1 MKTVQ
6 FTHADKLTLQDLIF
20 HRIYEILLVAS
31 PYDSFVLEED
41 GRLTEQ
47 ILHEYMGMNFS
58 NAPRVW
64 QSSTAADALTMLS
77 RQDFDLIVVMM
88 RIADMDPVLFCS
100 KIKESYPQKPVVLL
114 AFDESEI
121 KQLPEKFEKSSIDNI
136 FIWSGNANV
145 LLAIVKLLEDKM
157 NIKRD
162 IKKADVRCI
171 ILIEDSPRY
180 YSLILPMIYKEI
192 SHQVKE
198 MVDKSASDHE
208 RLLYMRGRPKI
219 LLARSYEEAERYFK
233 RFRMSTLG
241 IISDIRFPKKGKLDK
256 NAGAKFAR
264 WARSID
270 PSIPIMLQS
279 KHNKNANLAKE
290 VQAHFLYKDSP
301 TLLRE
306 LRDFLVSNF
315 GFGDLVFRTPK
326 GKEIIRVSDL
336 NGLINAINTVPEESL
351 LFHAKSNHFSN
362 WLAAHGYL
370 GLASKVRPI
379 NYADFKD
386 SLEHRNYLIE
396 LINNTIQ
403 NRKTRQVVEVQRDKF
418 DHSKRFIQISG
429 GSLGGKARGLAFAQK
444 MIRSSNLRKRYPEV
458 NINIPHVAVIGTDSF
473 DQFMRENNLWNN
485 ALSDKSNKQINNLF
499 IKSSFNKSLMES
511 LKLFIKSVKYPL
523 AVRSSSLLED
533 SQYQPLS
540 GMYAT
545 YMLPNNQSK
554 VNERL
559 DDLVTAIKLVY
570 ASTFYQDPKSLISR
584 SVHRIEE
591 EKMAVIL
598 MEMVGQNYND
608 RYYPTF
614 SGTAQSFNFYPISYM
629 KRNDGVAHLALGL
642 GRTIANGEKSL
653 RFSPKYPGILPQ
665 YYSIKAT
672 IESSQNSFYAMRLN
686 GKNSSSLK
694 NEDKNLSSFSLKIA
708 EKDGSLKWSGSVVS
722 NEDNII
728 RDTLAQNGTRVIT
741 FTPILKWSMFP
752 LVDILNDLLE
762 MGKDSLGCEVEIEF
776 AVNIFEDENK
786 SPEFSLLQ
794 IKPMVM
800 GGSRELINMDNE
812 SSKSILCNSKV
823 TLGDGFIDN
832 VQHIVFVDPKKFR
845 AANTKTIAKE
855 IHQINN
861 AMLNKSPYILVGPGR
876 WGSADPWLGIPV
888 NWEHISGAS
897 AIVEIGINDFPVDP
911 SFGSHFFQNV
921 TSMRLGYF
929 TIDNDSKEESFD
941 HNWLKK
947 QKIIKNK
954 KFTACYE
961 LERPLRIKIDGQTGN
976 GIILK
981 PNEIDIEPMDEQETS
996 GI

>member
-20 HRIYEILLVAS
+20 HRIHEILLVAS

-88 RIADMDPVLFCS
+88 RIADMDPILFCS

-403 NRKTRQVVEVQRDKF
+403 NRKTRQVVEMQRDKF

-444 MIRSSNLRKRYPEV
+444 MIRSSNLRKRYPEI

-629 KRNDGVAHLALGL
+629 KRNEGVAHLALGL

-897 AIVEIGINDFPVDP
+897 AIVEIGINDFPVAP

-981 PNEIDIEPMDEQETS
+981 PNKIDIEPMNEQETS

>member
-20 HRIYEILLVAS
+20 HRIHEILLVAS

-88 RIADMDPVLFCS
+88 RIADMDPILFCS
-100 KIKESYPQKPVVLL
+100 KIKELYPQKPVVLL

-403 NRKTRQVVEVQRDKF
+403 NRKTRQVVEMQRDKF

-752 LVDILNDLLE
+752 LVNILNDLLE
-762 MGKDSLGCEVEIEF
+762 MGKDSIGCEVEIEF

>member
-20 HRIYEILLVAS
+20 HRIHEILLVAS

-64 QSSTAADALTMLS
+64 QSSTASDALTMLS

-88 RIADMDPVLFCS
+88 RIADMDPILFCS
-100 KIKESYPQKPVVLL
+100 KIKELYPQKPVVLL

-403 NRKTRQVVEVQRDKF
+403 NRKTRQVVAMQRDKF

-444 MIRSSNLRKRYPEV
+444 MIRSSNLRKRYPEL

-473 DQFMRENNLWNN
+473 DQFMKENNLWNN

>member
-1 MKTVQ
+1 MVDFFVKSNVNID
-6 FTHADKLTLQDLIF
+6 FQDLMP
-20 HRIYEILLVAS
+20 HRIHEILLVAS

-88 RIADMDPVLFCS
+88 RIADMDPILFCS
-100 KIKESYPQKPVVLL
+100 KIKELYPQKPVVLL

-403 NRKTRQVVEVQRDKF
+403 NRKTRQVVEMQRDKF

-845 AANTKTIAKE
+845 AANTKKIAKE

>member
-1 MKTVQ
+1 M
-6 FTHADKLTLQDLIF
+6 
-20 HRIYEILLVAS
+20 
-31 PYDSFVLEED
+31 LEED

-88 RIADMDPVLFCS
+88 RIADMDPILFCS
-100 KIKESYPQKPVVLL
+100 KIKELYSKKPVVLL

-403 NRKTRQVVEVQRDKF
+403 NRKTRQVVEMQRDKF

-559 DDLVTAIKLVY
+559 DDLVIAIKLVY

>member
-20 HRIYEILLVAS
+20 HRIHEILLVAS

-64 QSSTAADALTMLS
+64 QSSTASDALTMLS

-88 RIADMDPVLFCS
+88 RIADMDPILFCS
-100 KIKESYPQKPVVLL
+100 KIKELYPQKPVVLL

-403 NRKTRQVVEVQRDKF
+403 NRKTRQVVEMQRDKF

-686 GKNSSSLK
+686 GINSSSLK

>member
-20 HRIYEILLVAS
+20 HRIHEILLVAS

-88 RIADMDPVLFCS
+88 RIADMDPILFCS
-100 KIKESYPQKPVVLL
+100 KIKELYPQKPVVLL

-403 NRKTRQVVEVQRDKF
+403 NRKTRQVVEMQRDKF

>member
-20 HRIYEILLVAS
+20 HRIHEILLVAS

-88 RIADMDPVLFCS
+88 RIADMDPILFCS
-100 KIKESYPQKPVVLL
+100 KIKELYPQKPVVLL

-403 NRKTRQVVEVQRDKF
+403 NRKTRQVVEMQRDKF

-559 DDLVTAIKLVY
+559 DDLVIAIKLVY

-728 RDTLAQNGTRVIT
+728 RDTLSQNGTRVIT

-861 AMLNKSPYILVGPGR
+861 AMLNKSTYILVGPGR

>member
-20 HRIYEILLVAS
+20 HRIHEILLVAS

-88 RIADMDPVLFCS
+88 RIADMDPILFCS

-403 NRKTRQVVEVQRDKF
+403 NRKTRQVVEMQRDKF

-686 GKNSSSLK
+686 GKDSSSLK

-722 NEDNII
+722 TEDNII

-961 LERPLRIKIDGQTGN
+961 LERPLRIRIDGQTGN

>member
-20 HRIYEILLVAS
+20 HRIHEILLVAS

-64 QSSTAADALTMLS
+64 QSSTASDALTMLS

-88 RIADMDPVLFCS
+88 RIADMDPILFCS

-403 NRKTRQVVEVQRDKF
+403 NRKTRQVVEMQRDKF

-444 MIRSSNLRKRYPEV
+444 MIRSSNLRKRYPEL

-473 DQFMRENNLWNN
+473 DQFMKENNLWNN

>member
-20 HRIYEILLVAS
+20 HRIHEILLVAS

-88 RIADMDPVLFCS
+88 RIADMDPILFCS
-100 KIKESYPQKPVVLL
+100 KIKELYPQKPVVLL

-403 NRKTRQVVEVQRDKF
+403 NRKTRQVVAMQRDKF

-444 MIRSSNLRKRYPEV
+444 MIRSSNLRKRYPEL

-473 DQFMRENNLWNN
+473 DQFMKENNLWNN

-554 VNERL
+554 LNERL
-559 DDLVTAIKLVY
+559 NDLVTAIKLVY

>member
-20 HRIYEILLVAS
+20 HRIHEILLVAS

-88 RIADMDPVLFCS
+88 RIADMDPILFCS

-403 NRKTRQVVEVQRDKF
+403 NRKTRQVVEMQRDKF

-559 DDLVTAIKLVY
+559 DDLVIAIKLVY

>member
-20 HRIYEILLVAS
+20 HRIHEILLVAS

-88 RIADMDPVLFCS
+88 RIADMDPILFCS
-100 KIKESYPQKPVVLL
+100 KIKELYSKKPVVLL

-403 NRKTRQVVEVQRDKF
+403 NRKTRQVVEMQRDKF

-559 DDLVTAIKLVY
+559 DDLVIAIKLVY

-584 SVHRIEE
+584 SVYRIEE

-728 RDTLAQNGTRVIT
+728 RDTLSQNGTRVIT

-861 AMLNKSPYILVGPGR
+861 AMLNKSTYILVGPGR

>member
-20 HRIYEILLVAS
+20 HRIHEILLVAS

-64 QSSTAADALTMLS
+64 QSSTASDALTMLS

-88 RIADMDPVLFCS
+88 RIADMDPILFCS
-100 KIKESYPQKPVVLL
+100 KIKELYPQKPVVLL

-403 NRKTRQVVEVQRDKF
+403 NRKTRQVVAMQRDKF

-444 MIRSSNLRKRYPEV
+444 MIRSSNLRKRYPEL

>member
-20 HRIYEILLVAS
+20 HRIHEILLVAS

-88 RIADMDPVLFCS
+88 RIADMDPILFCS

-386 SLEHRNYLIE
+386 SLEHRN
-396 LINNTIQ
+396 
-403 NRKTRQVVEVQRDKF
+403 
-418 DHSKRFIQISG
+418 
-429 GSLGGKARGLAFAQK
+429 
-444 MIRSSNLRKRYPEV
+444 
-458 NINIPHVAVIGTDSF
+458 
-473 DQFMRENNLWNN
+473 
-485 ALSDKSNKQINNLF
+485 
-499 IKSSFNKSLMES
+499 
-511 LKLFIKSVKYPL
+511 
-523 AVRSSSLLED
+523 
-533 SQYQPLS
+533 
-540 GMYAT
+540 
-545 YMLPNNQSK
+545 
-554 VNERL
+554 
-559 DDLVTAIKLVY
+559 
-570 ASTFYQDPKSLISR
+570 
-584 SVHRIEE
+584 
-591 EKMAVIL
+591 
-598 MEMVGQNYND
+598 
-608 RYYPTF
+608 
-614 SGTAQSFNFYPISYM
+614 
-629 KRNDGVAHLALGL
+629 
-642 GRTIANGEKSL
+642 
-653 RFSPKYPGILPQ
+653 
-665 YYSIKAT
+665 
-672 IESSQNSFYAMRLN
+672 
-686 GKNSSSLK
+686 
-694 NEDKNLSSFSLKIA
+694 
-708 EKDGSLKWSGSVVS
+708 
-722 NEDNII
+722 
-728 RDTLAQNGTRVIT
+728 
-741 FTPILKWSMFP
+741 
-752 LVDILNDLLE
+752 
-762 MGKDSLGCEVEIEF
+762 
-776 AVNIFEDENK
+776 
-786 SPEFSLLQ
+786 
-794 IKPMVM
+794 
-800 GGSRELINMDNE
+800 
-812 SSKSILCNSKV
+812 
-823 TLGDGFIDN
+823 
-832 VQHIVFVDPKKFR
+832 
-845 AANTKTIAKE
+845 
-855 IHQINN
+855 
-861 AMLNKSPYILVGPGR
+861 
-876 WGSADPWLGIPV
+876 
-888 NWEHISGAS
+888 
-897 AIVEIGINDFPVDP
+897 
-911 SFGSHFFQNV
+911 
-921 TSMRLGYF
+921 
-929 TIDNDSKEESFD
+929 
-941 HNWLKK
+941 
-947 QKIIKNK
+947 
-954 KFTACYE
+954 
-961 LERPLRIKIDGQTGN
+961 
-976 GIILK
+976 
-981 PNEIDIEPMDEQETS
+981 
-996 GI
+996 

>member
-20 HRIYEILLVAS
+20 HRIHEILLVAS

-88 RIADMDPVLFCS
+88 RIADMDPILFCS
-100 KIKESYPQKPVVLL
+100 KIKELYPQKPVILL

-121 KQLPEKFEKSSIDNI
+121 KQLPEEFQKSSIDSV

-208 RLLYMRGRPKI
+208 RLLYMRGRPRI

-241 IISDIRFPKKGKLDK
+241 IISDIRFPKKDKLDK
-256 NAGAKFAR
+256 NAGVKFAR

-301 TLLRE
+301 ALLRE
-306 LRDFLVSNF
+306 LRDFVVSNF
-315 GFGDLVFRTPK
+315 GFGDLIFRTPK

-336 NGLINAINTVPEESL
+336 NELVNAIKSVPEQSL
-351 LFHAKSNHFSN
+351 LYHAKSNHFSN

-370 GLASKVRPI
+370 GLASEVRPI

-386 SLEHRNYLIE
+386 SVEHRDYLIE
-396 LINNTIQ
+396 LIKNTIQ
-403 NRKTRQVVEVQRDKF
+403 NRRARQVVEIQRGKF

-444 MIRSSNLRKRYPEV
+444 MIRSSSIRKSYPEV
-458 NINIPHVAVIGTDSF
+458 IINIPHVAVIGTDSF
-473 DQFMRENNLWNN
+473 DDFMRENNLWDD
-485 ALSDKSNKQINNLF
+485 ALSNKSNKQINNRF
-499 IKSSFNKSLMES
+499 IKSTFNKSLIES

-545 YMLPNNQSK
+545 YMLPNNQPK
-554 VNERL
+554 AKQRL
-559 DDLVTAIKLVY
+559 DDLITAIKLVY

-598 MEMVGQNYND
+598 MEMVGQSYND
-608 RYYPTF
+608 RYYPSF

-629 KRNDGVAHLALGL
+629 KRNEGVAHLALGL

-672 IESSQNSFYAMRLN
+672 IESSQNSFYAMRLKGN
-686 GKNSSSLK
+686 NSSSLK
-694 NEDKNLSSFSLKIA
+694 NEDKNLSSFNLKIA

-728 RDTLAQNGTRVIT
+728 RDTLSQNGTRVIT

-776 AVNIFEDENK
+776 AVNIFEDKNK
-786 SPEFSLLQ
+786 NPEFSLLQ

-823 TLGDGFIDN
+823 TLGDGFIDS
-832 VQHIVFVDPKKFR
+832 VQHVVFVDPKRFR
-845 AANTKTIAKE
+845 SANTKAIAKE
-855 IHQINN
+855 IHQFNN
-861 AMLNKSPYILVGPGR
+861 ILVNTSPYILVGPGR

-888 NWEHISGAS
+888 TWKQISGAS
-897 AIVEIGINDFPVDP
+897 AIIEMGIKDFPVDP

-929 TIDNDSKEESFD
+929 TIDNNSKDESFD
-941 HNWLKK
+941 YNWLKK
-947 QKIIKNK
+947 QKVVKNK
-954 KFTACYE
+954 KFTICYK

-981 PNEIDIEPMDEQETS
+981 PKTIDIEPMNEQEAS

>member
-20 HRIYEILLVAS
+20 HRIHEILLVAS

-88 RIADMDPVLFCS
+88 RIADMDPILFCS
-100 KIKESYPQKPVVLL
+100 KIKELYPQKPVILL

-121 KQLPEKFEKSSIDNI
+121 KQLPEEFQKSSIDSV

-208 RLLYMRGRPKI
+208 RLLYMRGRPRI

-241 IISDIRFPKKGKLDK
+241 IISDIRFPKKDKLDK
-256 NAGAKFAR
+256 NAGVKFAR

-301 TLLRE
+301 ALLRE
-306 LRDFLVSNF
+306 LRDFVVSNF
-315 GFGDLVFRTPK
+315 GFGDLIFRTPK

-336 NGLINAINTVPEESL
+336 NELVNAIKSVPEQSL
-351 LFHAKSNHFSN
+351 LYHAKSNHFSN

-370 GLASKVRPI
+370 GLASEVRPI

-386 SLEHRNYLIE
+386 SVEHRDYLIE
-396 LINNTIQ
+396 LIKNTIQ
-403 NRKTRQVVEVQRDKF
+403 NRRARQVVEIQRGKF

-444 MIRSSNLRKRYPEV
+444 MIRSSSIRKSYPEV
-458 NINIPHVAVIGTDSF
+458 IINIPHVAVIGTDSF
-473 DQFMRENNLWNN
+473 DEFMRENNLWDD
-485 ALSDKSNKQINNLF
+485 ALSNKSNKQINNRF
-499 IKSSFNKSLMES
+499 IKSTFNKSLIES

-545 YMLPNNQSK
+545 YMLPNNQPK
-554 VNERL
+554 AKQRL
-559 DDLVTAIKLVY
+559 DDLITAIKLVY

-598 MEMVGQNYND
+598 MEMVGQSYND
-608 RYYPTF
+608 RYYPSF

-629 KRNDGVAHLALGL
+629 KRNEGVAHLALGL

-672 IESSQNSFYAMRLN
+672 IESSQNSFYAMRLKGN
-686 GKNSSSLK
+686 NSSSLK
-694 NEDKNLSSFSLKIA
+694 NEDKNLSSFNLKIA

-728 RDTLAQNGTRVIT
+728 RDTLSQNGTRVIT

-776 AVNIFEDENK
+776 AVNIFEDKNK
-786 SPEFSLLQ
+786 NPEFSLLQ

-800 GGSRELINMDNE
+800 GGSRELINMDDE

-823 TLGDGFIDN
+823 TLGDGFIDS
-832 VQHIVFVDPKKFR
+832 VQHVVFVDPKRFR
-845 AANTKTIAKE
+845 SANTKAIAKE
-855 IHQINN
+855 IHQFNN
-861 AMLNKSPYILVGPGR
+861 ILVNKSPYILVGPGR

-888 NWEHISGAS
+888 TWKQISGAS
-897 AIVEIGINDFPVDP
+897 AIIEMGIKDFPVDP

-929 TIDNDSKEESFD
+929 TIDNNSKDESFD
-941 HNWLKK
+941 YNWLKK
-947 QKIIKNK
+947 QKVVKNK
-954 KFTACYE
+954 KFTTCYK

-981 PNEIDIEPMDEQETS
+981 PKTIDIEPMNEQEAS

>member
-20 HRIYEILLVAS
+20 HRIHEILLVAS

-88 RIADMDPVLFCS
+88 RIADMDPILFCS
-100 KIKESYPQKPVVLL
+100 KIKELYPQKPVVLL

-403 NRKTRQVVEVQRDKF
+403 NRKTRQVVEMQRDKF

-722 NEDNII
+722 TEDNII

>member
-20 HRIYEILLVAS
+20 HRIHEILLVAS

-88 RIADMDPVLFCS
+88 RIADMDPILFCS
-100 KIKESYPQKPVVLL
+100 KIKELYPQKPVILL

-121 KQLPEKFEKSSIDNI
+121 KQLPEEFQKSSIDSV

-208 RLLYMRGRPKI
+208 RLLYMRGRPRI

-241 IISDIRFPKKGKLDK
+241 IISDIRFPKKDKLDK
-256 NAGAKFAR
+256 NAGVKFAR

-301 TLLRE
+301 ALLRE
-306 LRDFLVSNF
+306 LRDFVVSNF
-315 GFGDLVFRTPK
+315 GFGDLIFRTPK

-336 NGLINAINTVPEESL
+336 NELVNAIKSVPEQSL
-351 LFHAKSNHFSN
+351 LYHAKSNHFSN

-370 GLASKVRPI
+370 GLASEVRPI

-386 SLEHRNYLIE
+386 SVEHRDYLIE
-396 LINNTIQ
+396 LIKNTIQ
-403 NRKTRQVVEVQRDKF
+403 NRRARQVVEIQRGKF

-444 MIRSSNLRKRYPEV
+444 MIRSSSIRKSYPEV
-458 NINIPHVAVIGTDSF
+458 IINIPHVAVIGTDSF
-473 DQFMRENNLWNN
+473 DEFMRENNLWDD
-485 ALSDKSNKQINNLF
+485 ALSNKSNKQINNRF
-499 IKSSFNKSLMES
+499 IKSTFNKSLIES

-545 YMLPNNQSK
+545 YMLPNNQPK
-554 VNERL
+554 AKQRL
-559 DDLVTAIKLVY
+559 DDLITAIKLVY

-598 MEMVGQNYND
+598 MEMVGQSYND
-608 RYYPTF
+608 RYYPSF

-629 KRNDGVAHLALGL
+629 KRNEGVAHLALGL

-672 IESSQNSFYAMRLN
+672 IESSQNSFYAMRLKGN
-686 GKNSSSLK
+686 NSSSLK
-694 NEDKNLSSFSLKIA
+694 NEDKNLSSFNLKIA

-728 RDTLAQNGTRVIT
+728 RDTLSQNGTRVIT

-776 AVNIFEDENK
+776 AVNIFEDKNK
-786 SPEFSLLQ
+786 NPEFSLLQ

-823 TLGDGFIDN
+823 TLGDGFIDS
-832 VQHIVFVDPKKFR
+832 VQHVVFVDPKRFR
-845 AANTKTIAKE
+845 SANTKAIAKE
-855 IHQINN
+855 IHQFNN
-861 AMLNKSPYILVGPGR
+861 ILVNTSPYILVGPGR

-888 NWEHISGAS
+888 TWKQISGAS
-897 AIVEIGINDFPVDP
+897 AIIEMGIKDFPVDP

-929 TIDNDSKEESFD
+929 TIDNNSKDESFD
-941 HNWLKK
+941 YNWLKK
-947 QKIIKNK
+947 QKVVKNK
-954 KFTACYE
+954 KFTICYK

-981 PNEIDIEPMDEQETS
+981 PKTIDIEPMNEQEAS

>member
-20 HRIYEILLVAS
+20 HRIHEILLVAS

-88 RIADMDPVLFCS
+88 RIADMDPILFCS
-100 KIKESYPQKPVVLL
+100 KIKELYPQKPVILL

-121 KQLPEKFEKSSIDNI
+121 KQLPEKFQKSSIDSV

-208 RLLYMRGRPKI
+208 RLLYMRGRPRI

-241 IISDIRFPKKGKLDK
+241 IISDIRFPKKDKLDK
-256 NAGAKFAR
+256 NAGVKFAR

-301 TLLRE
+301 ALLRE
-306 LRDFLVSNF
+306 LRDFVVSNF
-315 GFGDLVFRTPK
+315 GFGDLIFRTPK

-336 NGLINAINTVPEESL
+336 NELVNAIKSVPEQSL
-351 LFHAKSNHFSN
+351 LYHAKSNHFSN

-370 GLASKVRPI
+370 GLASEVRPI

-386 SLEHRNYLIE
+386 SVEHRDYLIE
-396 LINNTIQ
+396 LIKNTIQ
-403 NRKTRQVVEVQRDKF
+403 NRRARQVVEIQRGKF

-444 MIRSSNLRKRYPEV
+444 MIRSSSIRKSYPEV
-458 NINIPHVAVIGTDSF
+458 IINIPHVAVIGTDSF
-473 DQFMRENNLWNN
+473 DDFMRENNLWDD
-485 ALSDKSNKQINNLF
+485 ALSNKSNKQINNRF
-499 IKSSFNKSLMES
+499 IKSTFNKSLIES

-545 YMLPNNQSK
+545 YMLPNNQPK
-554 VNERL
+554 AKQRL
-559 DDLVTAIKLVY
+559 DDLITAIKLVY

-598 MEMVGQNYND
+598 MEMVGQSYND
-608 RYYPTF
+608 RYYPSF

-629 KRNDGVAHLALGL
+629 KRNEGVAHLALGL

-672 IESSQNSFYAMRLN
+672 IESSQNSFYAMRLKGN
-686 GKNSSSLK
+686 NSSSLK
-694 NEDKNLSSFSLKIA
+694 NEDKNLSSFNLKIA

-728 RDTLAQNGTRVIT
+728 RDTLSQNGTRVIT

-776 AVNIFEDENK
+776 AVNIFEDKNK
-786 SPEFSLLQ
+786 NPEFSLLQ

-800 GGSRELINMDNE
+800 GGSRELINLDNE

-823 TLGDGFIDN
+823 TLGDGFIDS
-832 VQHIVFVDPKKFR
+832 VQHVVFVDPKRFR
-845 AANTKTIAKE
+845 SANTKAIAKE
-855 IHQINN
+855 IHQFNN
-861 AMLNKSPYILVGPGR
+861 ILVNTSPYILVGPGR

-888 NWEHISGAS
+888 TWKQISGAS
-897 AIVEIGINDFPVDP
+897 AIIEMGIKDFPVDP

-929 TIDNDSKEESFD
+929 TIDNNSKDESFD
-941 HNWLKK
+941 YNWLKK
-947 QKIIKNK
+947 QKVVKNK
-954 KFTACYE
+954 KFTICYK

-981 PNEIDIEPMDEQETS
+981 PKTIDIEPMNEQEAS